1 MSENKLSTN
10 EQAPTADA
18 PVKASY
24 TEYKVIPSQG
34 HCMIVKCRKGDQ
46 TVVLKTLKEEYRERM
61 LKDVLCRLISRKII
75 LMMRR

>member
-24 TEYKVIPSQG
+24 TEYKVIPS
-34 HCMIVKCRKGDQ
+34 IKGW
-46 TVVLKTLKEEYRERM
+46 L
-61 LKDVLCRLISRKII
+61 RL
-75 LMMRR
+75 MVTDFV